1 MKKVAIFVILGCLLF
16 ASNVSAKSY
25 YENELGVKLT
35 QAEYEF
41 FSELYWDG
49 YQNYLSVDEYEQIRD
64 MNLFYLPI
72 EKQFYTNY
80 ELTRGSTVTSNLRT
94 LSISKVCSSSCYIT
108 LVTQWIGNP
117 FVKSYD
123 VFGARLNG
131 PTLLS
136 VNNALVTGDGYTK
149 AYNNPQ
155 QFGNGFGYSILL
167 PNTGNLKVSASFTTT
182 NGGTIY
188 GSYQHAVS
196 NTTELVSKQYS
207 IGLGGYGNVFNFY
220 GTART
225 IYDNATGV
233 DIAV

>member
-41 FSELYWDG
+41 FSELYWNG
-49 YQNYLSVDEYEQIRD
+49 YQNYLSVEEYEQIRD

-117 FVKSYD
+117 FVK
-123 VFGARLNG
+123 VMTFL
-131 PTLLS
+131 
-136 VNNALVTGDGYTK
+136 
-149 AYNNPQ
+149 
-155 QFGNGFGYSILL
+155 
-167 PNTGNLKVSASFTTT
+167 
-182 NGGTIY
+182 
-188 GSYQHAVS
+188 
-196 NTTELVSKQYS
+196 ELV
-207 IGLGGYGNVFNFY
+207 
-220 GTART
+220 
-225 IYDNATGV
+225 
-233 DIAV
+233 